1 MRFGIASCF
10 PLALALSAPV
20 MAQTPAAEDLE
31 RAGLGDSNTPQATAP
46 SLPAREQALDLLG
59 GAGSLLLIP
68 ESTNDRV
75 MAFDPLTGDL
85 IDADFIPSDATN
97 LSTPIEA
104 ILSADGT
111 QVLVSDQINDVVQ
124 AYDLMTGAFV
134 ATFAPAG
141 GVDTAILDNVRGVA
155 LRPNGNL
162 LVSVGG
168 GTNADAI
175 AEFDTAGVSLGNF
188 VGNGVGG
195 VGSPFDVFLVE
206 QPGGVLAAGDFL
218 VPGINSDAVHR
229 YDATGAAQ
237 ANFVALDTFGEQV
250 AQAANG
256 NVLVANFSGTQ
267 EGIVEFTNAGAL
279 VGVYDPPALGGYR
292 GVFELPNG
300 NLLVTNGNGVHEMDR
315 ASTVI
320 RTVVSGVSARFIT
333 LASLGGDADL
343 ELVKTGPA
351 VPVVQGGNADFVLQV
366 NNLGPSDASN
376 VVVTD
381 TLPAGLTHQSNNCGA
396 TAAGQVVTWTIG
408 ALANGASASCTVTV
422 SVDAVG
428 MLVNS
433 AAISSDTPDPNPMN
447 DQASATVRGAFEA
460 RPVPL
465 LGVFGFGVLVVLVGT
480 TGILLAVRQGA
491 ARG

>member
-1 MRFGIASCF
+1 MLVSPGVYYENLQLRGKNIVLSSRYFQEADPADVIRQTVIDGSQPQHPDTASCLLIWKGETNATVVQGF
-10 PLALALSAPV
+10 TFRGGKGTVWIDPAGFGTFREGGGILTEFSSPV
-20 MAQTPAAEDLE
+20 IRHNIIRDNLVTP
-31 RAGLGDSNTPQATAP
+31 
-46 SLPAREQALDLLG
+46 G
-59 GAGSLLLIP
+59 GAG
-68 ESTNDRV
+68 
-75 MAFDPLTGDL
+75 
-85 IDADFIPSDATN
+85 
-97 LSTPIEA
+97 
-104 ILSADGT
+104 
-111 QVLVSDQINDVVQ
+111 
-124 AYDLMTGAFV
+124 
-134 ATFAPAG
+134 
-141 GVDTAILDNVRGVA
+141 
-155 LRPNGNL
+155 

>member
-1 MRFGIASCF
+1 MTKTDHRVGVQRRRRVG
-10 PLALALSAPV
+10 APDK
-20 MAQTPAAEDLE
+20 A
-31 RAGLGDSNTPQATAP
+31 RAGADEDQFGDRPRRAGGGSDRAAASAAGGFVDLGDKVIGYHRWQN
-46 SLPAREQALDLLG
+46 G
-59 GAGSLLLIP
+59 GAG
-68 ESTNDRV
+68 D
-75 MAFDPLTGDL
+75 
-85 IDADFIPSDATN
+85 
-97 LSTPIEA
+97 
-104 ILSADGT
+104 
-111 QVLVSDQINDVVQ
+111 DVV
-124 AYDLMTGAFV
+124 V
-134 ATFAPAG
+134 
-141 GVDTAILDNVRGVA
+141 
-155 LRPNGNL
+155 
-162 LVSVGG
+162 
-168 GTNADAI
+168 
-175 AEFDTAGVSLGNF
+175 
-188 VGNGVGG
+188 
-195 VGSPFDVFLVE
+195 
-206 QPGGVLAAGDFL
+206 
-218 VPGINSDAVHR
+218 
-229 YDATGAAQ
+229 
-237 ANFVALDTFGEQV
+237 
-250 AQAANG
+250 
-256 NVLVANFSGTQ
+256 VANFSGTQ